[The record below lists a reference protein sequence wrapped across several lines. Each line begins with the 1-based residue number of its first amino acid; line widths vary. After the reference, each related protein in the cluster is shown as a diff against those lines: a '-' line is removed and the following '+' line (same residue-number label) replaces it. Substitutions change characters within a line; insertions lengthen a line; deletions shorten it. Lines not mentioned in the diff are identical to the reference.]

1 MMVPPSPAEPPPP
14 AAPEFNGSWEGT
26 GRSLNSAALLALL
39 GIGVLYFNGQSL
51 FAVVAVLFS
60 DPVPEAEPGG
70 YLRTLLNNL
79 RALADPLRIAVVLS
93 QYLLMLL
100 PAVWLVRRWH
110 SSAVRRYV
118 RLIPARPAEI
128 LLALLA
134 TIMII
139 PSSNFIADELVRQ
152 LGIPQEIMQI
162 GAEIFTARSP
172 GELIW
177 LVFVVC
183 LTPAICE
190 EVFFRGFVQRTF
202 ERTMGGS
209 SVVLVGVVFGLF
221 HFNPLGLISLAILGL
236 LFGFF
241 YYRSRSLLPPMS
253 AHFANNLIAVVA
265 LYGGPESSEIASASI
280 PLWLVAVTLPV
291 GIIALLWYSR
301 LTSPSA

>member
-1 MMVPPSPAEPPPP
+1 MTVPPSPAEPPPP
-14 AAPEFNGSWEGT
+14 STPEFNGSWEGT

-60 DPVPEAEPGG
+60 GPVPEAESGG

-79 RALADPLRIAVVLS
+79 RVLADPLRIAVVLS

-110 SSAVRRYV
+110 STDVRRYV
-118 RLIPARPAEI
+118 RFVPARPSEV

-134 TIMII
+134 TLMII
-139 PSSNFIADELVRQ
+139 PSSSFIADELVRQ
-152 LGIPQEIMQI
+152 LGIPKELMQI

-172 GELIW
+172 GELVW

-183 LTPAICE
+183 VTPAICE

-221 HFNPLGLISLAILGL
+221 HFNPLGLISLSILGL
-236 LFGFF
+236 LFGYF
-241 YYRSRSLLPPMS
+241 YYRSRSLLVPMV
-253 AHFANNLIAVVA
+253 AHAANNLLAVVV
-265 LYGGPESSEIASASI
+265 LYGGPESSAIASAST
-280 PLWLVAVTLPV
+280 PLWLVGATLPV

-301 LTSPSA
+301 LTSP